1 MNFGL
6 AGMLFYMWLI
16 DNKKQTALQDVIR
29 EQVED
34 KKRMREDRTELIR
47 IIESYASLNARLL
60 EQLERIEPLLAP

>member
-1 MNFGL
+1 
-6 AGMLFYMWLI
+6 MLFYMWLI